1 MTISQRNREPQA
13 LDSDPTVR
21 ADAASAGPPPHDG
34 RTPIGRR
41 DVGVI
46 VVIALYLLVYGAW
59 QILHWGGLDLKQ
71 AIGDAAFWPVNAL
84 GVVMCWRLAM
94 RQGYAPRVRR
104 AWWLIGAGVLAY
116 LVGDVVQFVYESV
129 LNSRPYPSWAD
140 PAYLAFYP
148 LTLIGILQF
157 PRSPLDRA
165 TRIKSVFDGAALLL
179 GSAAVVWFTLLA
191 PTALAAGQSQWQ
203 TVFSVAYPCGDLA
216 LLFGVGFLVIAKGRS
231 LVGLS
236 LATFTNSLLFFVV
249 ADLIYGRLTLNNAY
263 AGGDRVDALWM
274 IAISLM
280 TVSAVLYGSTTR
292 SHPQID
298 QGTTPPDDSSF
309 FAYVATAV
317 VFVLMALSIGFK
329 SLTTFILVCISGAT
343 VVLVLARLRWLST
356 AKRRQEQYFHA
367 LVERVSDFVVVLD
380 ADFTPTYA
388 SPPLLELV
396 GLPTES
402 LVGEL
407 NMPAFIL
414 DEDVPLVLAGLQRA
428 VASPDARIT
437 TEVRVMSANGGLLNV
452 VGVTTNLLD
461 DPAVRGLVVVLHD
474 VTERSRLEEELRHQA
489 LHDVLT
495 GLPNRALIHDR
506 LSQNLAAARRSR
518 SAIAVMFVDLDNFK
532 DVNDSLGHATG
543 DELLRAV
550 ATRLESLARGQ
561 DTVGR
566 VGGDEFVLLAQGGL
580 ETAVLLAQRVLDVM
594 VEPYVLESAPGRTI
608 SIGASIGISVG
619 TDADSTSLLRNADL
633 ALYQA
638 KRDGK
643 GRFALFEEKMFERAQ
658 ERLLLENDL
667 SSALADNEFFLVYQ
681 PVIDLNSNAPFG
693 VEALLRWQH
702 PWRGVVPPL
711 DFIPLLEE
719 RGLIIEVGRWVLRR
733 ACEQGVRWR
742 HEGRAI
748 TVSVNASPVQL
759 MDSHFADD
767 VQSALHDSGFAPERL
782 VIEITES
789 VLMREPVKVAA
800 ALQRLKASGIRIA
813 VDDFGT
819 GYSSL
824 TYLRQFPIDI
834 LKIDQSFVRDM
845 QESKEAATVVR
856 TLIHLGTEL
865 GIDTIAEGIEHT
877 EQMASLRDDHCDYG
891 QGFLIA
897 RPMPV
902 EDVGEFFDEWRQT
915 YAPTQS

>member
-1 MTISQRNREPQA
+1 MGRG
-13 LDSDPTVR
+13 DVTVMV
-21 ADAASAGPPPHDG
+21 A
-34 RTPIGRR
+34 
-41 DVGVI
+41 
-46 VVIALYLLVYGAW
+46 IALYLLAYGAW
-59 QILHWGGLDLKQ
+59 QIFHWGGLDLKQ
-71 AIGDAAFWPVNAL
+71 AIGDAAFWPVNLL
-84 GVVMCWRLAM
+84 GVILCWRLALN
-94 RQGYAPRVRR
+94 RDLAAGARR

-116 LVGDVVQFVYESV
+116 LLGDVLQFVYESV
-129 LNSRPYPSWAD
+129 LHSRPYPSWAD
-140 PAYLAFYP
+140 PTYLAFYP

-157 PRSPLDRA
+157 PRSPIDRT
-165 TRIKSVFDGAALLL
+165 TRIKSAFDGLALLL

-191 PTALAAGQSQWQ
+191 PTALAGGESQWQ
-203 TVFSVAYPCGDLA
+203 RVFSVAYPCGDLA
-216 LLFGVGFLVIAKGRS
+216 LLFGVAFLVTSRGRS

-236 LATFTNSLLFFVV
+236 LATFTSSLLFFVV
-249 ADLIYGRLTLNNAY
+249 ADLIYGRLTMAGAY
-263 AGGDRVDALWM
+263 AGGDRVDVLWM
-274 IAISLM
+274 VALSLI
-280 TVSAVLYGSTTR
+280 TVSAVVYR
-292 SHPQID
+292 PVRQSHLDIAQR
-298 QGTTPPDDSSF
+298 TPVPDDSSF
-309 FAYVATAV
+309 FAYLATAV
-317 VFVLMALSIGFK
+317 VFILMVISMGHE
-329 SLTTFILVCISGAT
+329 SLTTFILVCISAAM
-343 VVLVLARLRWLST
+343 VILVLARIRWLST

-380 ADFTPTYA
+380 ANFTPTYA
-388 SPPLLELV
+388 SPSLLELV
-396 GLPTES
+396 GLSADS

-437 TEVRVMSANGGLLNV
+437 TEVRVKVTDGALLQV

-474 VTERSRLEEELRHQA
+474 VTEHARLEEELRHQA
-489 LHDVLT
+489 LHDALT

-506 LSQNLAAARRSR
+506 LSQNLAVARRSR
-518 SAIAVMFVDLDNFK
+518 SEISVMFVDLDDFK
-532 DVNDSLGHATG
+532 DVNDSLGHAAG

-550 ATRLESLARGQ
+550 ATRLASIARGQ

-566 VGGDEFVLLAQGGL
+566 VGGDEFILLAQGGL
-580 ETAVLLAQRVLDVM
+580 DTAVLLAQRILDVM
-594 VEPYVLESAPGRTI
+594 VEPYVLDAAPGRTI
-608 SIGASIGISVG
+608 SIGASVGISVG

-638 KRDGK
+638 KSDGK
-643 GRFALFEEKMFERAQ
+643 GRFALFEEKMFEHAQ

-667 SSALADNEFFLVYQ
+667 NSALARGEFFLVYQ

-702 PWRGVVPPL
+702 PWRGVVAPL

-719 RGLIIEVGRWVLRR
+719 RGLIIEVGRWVLRQ

-742 HEGRAI
+742 NEGRGI

-767 VQSALHDSGFAPERL
+767 VQAALDDSGFTPDRL

-789 VLMREPVKVAA
+789 VLMREPVKVAT
-800 ALQRLKASGIRIA
+800 ALRRLKASGIRIA

-824 TYLRQFPIDI
+824 TYLRQFPVDI

-845 QESKEAATVVR
+845 KESKEAATVVR

-865 GIDTIAEGIEHT
+865 GINTVAEGIEYP
-877 EQMASLRDDHCDYG
+877 EQMTSLRDDHCDFG
-891 QGFLIA
+891 QGFLFA
-897 RPMPV
+897 KPMPV
-902 EDVGEFFDEWRQT
+902 DDVGMFFDNWQQAYVSST
-915 YAPTQS
+915 